1 MIKEVAV
8 LVVSNFVSGSF
19 FHNGNAR
26 KVNKEKNNVE
36 RKKIHLNLTVN
47 EKRRAKNGKSKR
59 KQRNHSTS
67 SGQQRH
73 KSHRFTKK
81 EEIY

>member
-1 MIKEVAV
+1 M
-8 LVVSNFVSGSF
+8 
-19 FHNGNAR
+19 
-26 KVNKEKNNVE
+26 
-36 RKKIHLNLTVN
+36 
-47 EKRRAKNGKSKR
+47 RRAKNGKSKR

-81 EEIY
+81 RRNLLGKIEHELIKERQKKKKHN